1 MANGTDPAGEGLFSK
16 VFSRAT
22 GVVVD
27 AVDPDTI
34 IDNVDVNALMERVDV
49 NALLDRVD
57 PQVILDNVDVDSL
70 MDRVDVD
77 ALLDRVDVDALMSRV
92 DIDALLDRVDVK
104 ELTDRAGIPDIVRE
118 STGAL
123 AGSAMDVV
131 RRQIVAVDQI
141 TERTAYGILRRDQ
154 AARPVAPPALEAG
167 TGIDED
173 GRGQVTGHY
182 AGSVSRLLA
191 FILDS
196 LIVSGSFIL
205 GLMGVTF
212 VVDFLFQ
219 AQIDTSWERGFI
231 GLTVAAFWAF
241 LYHWV
246 SLSLAGRTI
255 GMGVLGISVVSRDG
269 VSISGKQAAIRQI
282 VFPFSFWF
290 FGLGFLGII
299 ISPERRALHD
309 AAGGSVVVY
318 DWGDRPAEMPAP
330 LTNWLDRHT
339 EGDE

>member
-1 MANGTDPAGEGLFSK
+1 VTNDREPTGDGLFSR

-57 PQVILDNVDVDSL
+57 PQVLLDHVDVNAL

-77 ALLDRVDVDALMSRV
+77 ALLDRVDVDALMNRV

-131 RRQIVAVDQI
+131 RRQIVAIDQI
-141 TERTAYGILRRDQ
+141 IGNSTYRLTNRDPID
-154 AARPVAPPALEAG
+154 RPKGPPNLEKA
-167 TGIDED
+167 TGVDEE
-173 GRGQVTGHY
+173 GRGQMTGHY
-182 AGSVSRLLA
+182 AGAVSRLAA
-191 FILDS
+191 FAIDS
-196 LIVSGSFIL
+196 AIVWISYLLF
-205 GLMGVTF
+205 LMGITF
-212 VVDFLFQ
+212 IFDVVFNVELGT
-219 AQIDTSWERGFI
+219 AWEHSVI
-231 GLTVAAFWAF
+231 GVALAAMWAF
-241 LYHWV
+241 SYHV
-246 SLSLAGRTI
+246 VGLSLAGRTI
-255 GMGVLGISVVSRDG
+255 GMGVIGLMVLTRDG
-269 VSISGKQAAIRQI
+269 AAVTGRQALVRTLI
-282 VFPFSFWF
+282 FPFSFLI

-299 ISPERRALHD
+299 TSPERRAMHD
-309 AAGGSVVVY
+309 GAAGTVVVY

-330 LTNWLDRHT
+330 LTAWVGRHM
-339 EGDE
+339 EDD